1 MKTQFLTKAT
11 LSLALV
17 GSLSILNAQS
27 LSNGVKIQTLSGDTK
42 LSCEALLC
50 LASPIKPSECSPSLA
65 RYFGISAKKWKDT
78 ITKRKNFL
86 KLCPV
91 DNSDSQM
98 VYYRD
103 QVVANLDSECTIPAL
118 NKRVEKQIIRVEK
131 VCAVVGDNGCA
142 TFKEINIYGFRVNPN
157 LPRSCALLA
166 SSAYTD
172 YRLKYTCNKQ
182 FYDEVSWNRGYTL
195 KEVSKNIY
203 FTLKESEREQGS
215 KLIPVSQS
223 EFYKLPQEERKITQN
238 YNALGGYITQY
249 NKIVVSFY
257 QKIPIKK
264 DCWIND

>member
-11 LSLALV
+11 LSLVLV

-50 LASPIKPSECSPSLA
+50 LASPIKPSECAPSLA

-78 ITKRKNFL
+78 IAKRKNFL

-118 NKRVEKQIIRVEK
+118 NKRVEKQVIRVEK
-131 VCAVVGDNGCA
+131 VCAVVSDNGGCA
-142 TFKEINIYGFRVNPN
+142 TFKEINVYGFRTNPN

-182 FYDEVSWNRGYTL
+182 FYDEVSWNRGYEL

-203 FTLKESEREQGS
+203 FTLKESEREQGN
-215 KLIPVSQS
+215 KLIPVSRS
-223 EFYKLPQEERKITQN
+223 EFNKLPPNERKIT
-238 YNALGGYITQY
+238 YNASGFSQY
-249 NKIVVSFY
+249 NKIVEVFY
-257 QKIPIKK
+257 QKILIKK